1 MYVEGNRDN
10 RAVRVWDLAVRLFHW
25 SLVGLVAAAWISNS
39 LNRMDWHGRIGYAVL
54 TLVLFRLVWGFVGGS
69 HARFA
74 AFLRGPGTVLRYGRD
89 FFAHRAAKV
98 VGHNPLGGWMV
109 IALLLAL
116 LAQGSLG
123 LFATDDIVFE
133 GPLNHLVSS
142 RTASLLTTLHKL
154 GFNLILALVAVHVL
168 GVVAHLVVERDNLVR
183 PMFTGIKHLPAT
195 LGAEDARGGSPLL
208 ALLVLAGA
216 AGVVWAVITLT
227 R

>member
-1 MYVEGNRDN
+1 MYVEGNPQR

-25 SLVGLVAAAWISNS
+25 SLVGLMAAAWITNS
-39 LNRMDWHGRIGYAVL
+39 LNKMDWHARVGYAIL

-74 AFLRGPGTVLRYGRD
+74 SFLRGPATLVRYGRD
-89 FFAHRAAKV
+89 FFAHRAAPV

-133 GPLNHLVSS
+133 GPLNSLVSS
-142 RTASLLTTLHKL
+142 KTAGLLTSLHKL

-183 PMFTGIKHLPAT
+183 PMFTGIKHLPIT
-195 LGAEDARGGSPLL
+195 LAAEDARGGSPLL
-208 ALLVLAGA
+208 ALVILAAA
-216 AGVVWAVITLT
+216 AGVVWAVVT
-227 R
+227 